1 MKFSMTSLTCILVM
15 AMSGVVRAEVYESKD
30 AEGSPVFTDTPAA
43 GAEKVDL
50 PQENIADA
58 VKMPPGAEAA
68 EASGS
73 HSPANAAE
81 GHGNVVVIPDSRNE
95 QLDRELAADK
105 PHEVLEA
112 QQRYEVGD
120 NPTAEEV
127 QRREQAKKGEYID
140 ENGNTVIV
148 RHRGHAK

>member
-15 AMSGVVRAEVYESKD
+15 ALSGAVWAEIYESKD
-30 AEGSPVFTDTPAA
+30 AEGNPVFTDTPAA
-43 GAEKVDL
+43 GADKVDL

-58 VKMPPGAEAA
+58 VEVPPGAEAA

-95 QLDRELAADK
+95 QLERELAADK

-112 QQRYEVGD
+112 EQRYEVGD
-120 NPTAEEV
+120 NPTAEEME
-127 QRREQAKKGEYID
+127 RREEAREGEYVD
-140 ENGNTVIV
+140 ENGNTVRV
-148 RHRGHAK
+148 EHRGHAK

>member
-1 MKFSMTSLTCILVM
+1 MKFSMTSLTCMLAM
-15 AMSGVVRAEVYESKD
+15 ALSGAVRAEVYESKD
-30 AEGSPVFTDTPAA
+30 AEGNPVFTDSPKA

-58 VKMPPGAEAA
+58 VKVPPGAEAA
-68 EASGS
+68 EAPDS
-73 HSPANAAE
+73 HSPVNAVE

-95 QLDRELAADK
+95 QLEAELAADK
-105 PHEVLEA
+105 PHEVLDAE
-112 QQRYEVGD
+112 QRYEVGD

-140 ENGNTVIV
+140 ENGNTVRV
-148 RHRGHAK
+148 QHRGHAK